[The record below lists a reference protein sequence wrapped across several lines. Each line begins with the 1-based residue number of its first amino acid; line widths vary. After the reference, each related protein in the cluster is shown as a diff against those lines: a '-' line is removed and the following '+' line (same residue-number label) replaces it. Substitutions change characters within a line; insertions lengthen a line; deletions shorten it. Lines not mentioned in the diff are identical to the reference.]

1 VCHNPH
7 IEKKKRKEKKKKK
20 PFNQIEGLVS
30 RAIMRDSPDDITIS
44 PFNRTVIEAN
54 LQASS
59 ESISR

>member
-1 VCHNPH
+1 M
-7 IEKKKRKEKKKKK
+7 KKRKKEK
-20 PFNQIEGLVS
+20 PCNQIEGLVS
-30 RAIMRDSPDDITIS
+30 RDIMRDSLDDITIS